1 YGTCFMNLDR
11 LSRAASG
18 TCRIN
23 TVQTHERH
31 GLCAYKWINVINVVS
46 IFFFMPAALCT
57 CGESGATTY
66 TMFKFQVQSYCQC
79 DAPSFCMF
87 NFSICAAQALY
98 SGIFEI
104 GSSAAIVSRLIDSS

>member
-1 YGTCFMNLDR
+1 MKLDR
-11 LSRAASG
+11 LSRPASG
-18 TCRIN
+18 VCRNN

-31 GLCAYKWINVINVVS
+31 GLCAYKLIYVIIIVS
-46 IFFFMPAALCT
+46 VFFFMPATLCT
-57 CGESGATTY
+57 CGETVTTAY
-66 TMFKFQVQSYCQC
+66 TIFKFQVQSFCQC

-104 GSSAAIVSRLIDSS
+104 GSSAAMVSRLIDSS